1 MKHFMNNSKE
11 LEKMIE
17 ENNKYRQ
24 GRSKRQLESSYKGA
38 FYAWVG
44 MLITFIVAAL
54 LN

>member
-1 MKHFMNNSKE
+1 MNNSKE

-24 GRSKRQLESSYKGA
+24 GRSKRQLESSYKGT